1 MYAEVD
7 DILMTKA
14 LQVTHSSDGN
24 KLLNTL
30 LQDFINHCA
39 VKENES
45 QAEASMA
52 FSGKVKF
59 DEDGLDYQKSIRDEW
74 E

>member
-7 DILMTKA
+7 DALMTKA

-24 KLLNTL
+24 KLLNSL
-30 LQDFINHCA
+30 LQDFINHCSI
-39 VKENES
+39 KENES
-45 QAEASMA
+45 QAEALMA

-59 DEDGLDYQKSIRDEW
+59 DVDGLDYQKSIRDEW